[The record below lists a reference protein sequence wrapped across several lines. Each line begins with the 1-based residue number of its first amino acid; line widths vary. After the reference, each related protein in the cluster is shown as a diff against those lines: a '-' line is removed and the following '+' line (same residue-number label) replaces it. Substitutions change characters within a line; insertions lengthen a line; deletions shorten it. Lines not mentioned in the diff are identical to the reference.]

1 MNADKTKNGSWVLSC
16 PRSSVAIVLQFLLL
30 TPKHVTVSLYLE
42 GNMEPARDWRAILRE
57 RLPLYGHRNWIVVAD
72 AAYPAQSSPGIETVV
87 TASGQVEAIEE
98 VLAAIGASGHVR
110 PLVYVDR
117 ELQFVTEADA
127 PGADT
132 FRACLSELTRPYD
145 RRDLPHEEIIS
156 MLDRA
161 GATFRILI
169 LKTAMRIPYTTVF
182 LNLDCDYWD
191 AEAER
196 RLRASMADD
205 ATNSR

>member
-1 MNADKTKNGSWVLSC
+1 V
-16 PRSSVAIVLQFLLL
+16 
-30 TPKHVTVSLYLE
+30 
-42 GNMEPARDWRAILRE
+42 EPAIDWRAILRE

-72 AAYPAQSSPGIETVV
+72 AAYPAQTSPGIETVV
-87 TASGQVEAIEE
+87 TAAGQAEAIEE

-127 PGADT
+127 PGAGR
-132 FRACLSELTRPYD
+132 FRECLSELTRPYD
-145 RRDLPHEEIIS
+145 RRELPHEEIIS

-161 GATFRILI
+161 GATFRVLI
-169 LKTAMRIPYTTVF
+169 LKTAMRIPYSTVF
-182 LNLDCDYWD
+182 VNLDCAYWN

-196 RLRASMADD
+196 RLRASMAEA
-205 ATNSR
+205 ATHSR